1 MKRSTL
7 RKSNL
12 PSYFSCALLC
22 ILAVSQNS
30 SSLDAKSQ
38 SDTAT
43 FNASKIAGIEEAYLP
58 KLFRSS
64 HAANLLKLYNGDLLC
79 FWFSGTEEGQSKVAI
94 VMSRLANSSRQ
105 WSQTIEIDHR
115 AERSFQNPVA
125 FQLPSGRI
133 WLIHTSQPAG
143 KGQANADVLYLT
155 SDNFGRTWTNPRP
168 LFKEPGS
175 FVRQPPLL
183 VSKND
188 WLLPIYYTPGLDI
201 THGAELNY
209 SAVEITSDA
218 GKTWRECRI
227 PDSNGLV
234 QPDIVRFPDGRLLAF
249 LRSRYADFVYK
260 STSTNGCDWTPPVAT
275 QLPNNNSSFQV
286 TVLHDGALVIAFN
299 NSSAG
304 PTRDKPRT
312 SVRKPLSIAL
322 SRDGGETWPWVR
334 DIEIGSSIH
343 SSDSGNESSEEYS
356 YPSVIQDA
364 DEQIYVAYTYL
375 RKAIKL
381 VRFHQEW
388 IKQGHT
394 QGEFKG
400 DSRK

>member
-1 MKRSTL
+1 M
-7 RKSNL
+7 
-12 PSYFSCALLC
+12 
-22 ILAVSQNS
+22 
-30 SSLDAKSQ
+30 
-38 SDTAT
+38 
-43 FNASKIAGIEEAYLP
+43 
-58 KLFRSS
+58 
-64 HAANLLKLYNGDLLC
+64 
-79 FWFSGTEEGQSKVAI
+79 
-94 VMSRLANSSRQ
+94 
-105 WSQTIEIDHR
+105 
-115 AERSFQNPVA
+115 
-125 FQLPSGRI
+125 
-133 WLIHTSQPAG
+133 
-143 KGQANADVLYLT
+143 
-155 SDNFGRTWTNPRP
+155 
-168 LFKEPGS
+168 
-175 FVRQPPLL
+175 
-183 VSKND
+183 
-188 WLLPIYYTPGLDI
+188 
-201 THGAELNY
+201 
-209 SAVEITSDA
+209 
-218 GKTWRECRI
+218 
-227 PDSNGLV
+227 
-234 QPDIVRFPDGRLLAF
+234 
-249 LRSRYADFVYK
+249 
-260 STSTNGCDWTPPVAT
+260 
-275 QLPNNNSSFQV
+275 